1 MDKILGGTPAT
12 KPALVID
19 NNTETVNINDDHETQ
34 KVCNDSVEDDLES
47 VAGTD
52 TSTSSEGSS
61 KAAVPKDNKPNKH
74 SREDQLQSIM
84 SGIVT

>member
-12 KPALVID
+12 KPTLVID

-34 KVCNDSVEDDLES
+34 KVCNNSIVES

-61 KAAVPKDNKPNKH
+61 KAAVPKDNKLNKH

-84 SGIVT
+84 SGIIT